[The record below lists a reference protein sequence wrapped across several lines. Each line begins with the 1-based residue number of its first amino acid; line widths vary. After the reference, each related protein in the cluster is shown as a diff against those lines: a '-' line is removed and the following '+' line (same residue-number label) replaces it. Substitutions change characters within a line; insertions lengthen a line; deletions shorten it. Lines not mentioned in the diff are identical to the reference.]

1 MGADVVATRAC
12 ARGGA
17 DRGIRRWNP
26 QSAAAQGRAGPA
38 PENSRQRKRRVIC
51 PMSEPEN
58 IAVKHEETLAPA
70 PAPSASPH
78 ALPASAQSHPA
89 SATGAP
95 APPDQEPEEP
105 RFLFTP
111 PIDIYE
117 TNDGLVLQAD
127 LPGVSIK

>member
-1 MGADVVATRAC
+1 MGADTVATRPR
-12 ARGGA
+12 ARRGA

-26 QSAAAQGRAGPA
+26 QSSAAQGRAGAA

-58 IAVKHEETLAPA
+58 IPVKHEETLAPA
-70 PAPSASPH
+70 PAHSVSA
-78 ALPASAQSHPA
+78 PAPQTS
-89 SATGAP
+89 

-111 PIDIYE
+111 PI
-117 TNDGLVLQAD
+117 
-127 LPGVSIK
+127 